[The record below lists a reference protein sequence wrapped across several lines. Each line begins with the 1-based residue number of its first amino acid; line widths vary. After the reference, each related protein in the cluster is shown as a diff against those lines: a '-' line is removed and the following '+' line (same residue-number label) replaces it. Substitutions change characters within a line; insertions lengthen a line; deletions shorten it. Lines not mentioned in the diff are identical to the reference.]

1 MSYKLAGVIWN
12 DDGTMA
18 TIKPSPLEVSKQ
30 LKDFVL
36 EVVKN
41 GLDRMF
47 INGSFDIIEKTLKD
61 YEELTNKPVML
72 YGRTHGKTQAL
83 IDTVCKNYKDVKITN
98 LEDEKKLKALEI
110 IKNKMVDIHNLIYS
124 SNVEEYNKFAM
135 NYNQE
140 LCNTLLTQEEY
151 ELLKEVLL

>member
-72 YGRTHGKTQAL
+72 YGRTNGKTQAL